1 MYLDLICFAYAS
13 IFSSISS
20 FIILS
25 LSIFVILIHF
35 SENFF
40 FCLFYQFF
48 NISFGII
55 DDLFVKLAISISSSI
70 SIFSRFSFAVL
81 FRVFSSFSFSISV
94 FSILFFL
101 FLVILVFLFLLLF
114 LLGLTFLNAEEK
126 KRFFFCN
133 DLLIL

>member
-1 MYLDLICFAYAS
+1 MYLDLNCFAYAS

-35 SENFF
+35 SETFF

-55 DDLFVKLAISISSSI
+55 DDLFVKLAISI
-70 SIFSRFSFAVL
+70 FSRFSFAVL

-94 FSILFFL
+94 FSSYFIFPIFSYSCLSISFIISLGFDIL
-101 FLVILVFLFLLLF
+101 I
-114 LLGLTFLNAEEK
+114 
-126 KRFFFCN
+126 C
-133 DLLIL
+133 

>member
-1 MYLDLICFAYAS
+1 MYLDLNCFAYAS

-35 SENFF
+35 SETFF

-55 DDLFVKLAISISSSI
+55 DDLFVKLAISISYSI

-94 FSILFFL
+94 FSSYFIFPIFSYSCLSISFIISLGFDILICWRKKKIFFL
-101 FLVILVFLFLLLF
+101 
-114 LLGLTFLNAEEK
+114 
-126 KRFFFCN
+126 
-133 DLLIL
+133 